1 MFTQP
6 QRVNCSAR
14 GNLDKTGEA
23 QKREREMG
31 HRFIIQ
37 SILQKETL
45 RLLINGKQW
54 EKDTMKTDELYV
66 FVQISILKTECVV
79 SDS

>member
-6 QRVNCSAR
+6 QTLNCSVR
-14 GNLDKTGEA
+14 GNLDKKEEA
-23 QKREREMG
+23 KKWEREMG

-37 SILQKETL
+37 SILQKKTL
-45 RLLINGKQW
+45 RLLINEKQW

-66 FVQISILKTECVV
+66 FV
-79 SDS
+79 

>member
-6 QRVNCSAR
+6 QRVNCSVR
-14 GNLDKTGEA
+14 ENLDKKKEV

-45 RLLINGKQW
+45 RLLINVTQW
-54 EKDTMKTDELYV
+54 ENDTMKTDELYM
-66 FVQISILKTECVV
+66 FV
-79 SDS
+79 

>member
-6 QRVNCSAR
+6 QRVNCSVR
-14 GNLDKTGEA
+14 GNLDKKKDA

-45 RLLINGKQW
+45 RLLINEKQW
-54 EKDTMKTDELYV
+54 ENDTMKTDELYM
-66 FVQISILKTECVV
+66 FV
-79 SDS
+79 